1 MYFLYINFVNS
12 FTFEKYFDQINDA
25 KLERQH
31 SENIMKVIG
40 FWGPVTN
47 LLTNLN
53 SSYIAYKTRN
63 STNSFFNIHI
73 KPKKKLIRYGTSYA
87 ANALKRNGTMT
98 KEINQ
103 LFTNEKDCQEVSK
116 RSCVC
121 YMNEFLDSIVT
132 RLETIK
138 NSKDVILFKCQSF
151 KPTSKIFFISMSVFD
166 KSTTEE
172 SYEYDES
179 VMTKDT
185 ASQLQSMNYSS
196 LSSSETEVKFDEV
209 ISYRF
214 EKPPDNHFS
223 IIYGIVGNSVKIKC
237 GVFIEGIENSIEK
250 TNFKWDYQKTD
261 FKTNSSII
269 TLDTGQLLISRLDPN
284 DSKNYTCMAKLA
296 RKKLHDNIHKH
307 LVLVTDKA
315 TYEIHSKAAY
325 KTTSV
330 CSTEFNIPIQRDL
343 PKLIQKNICSL
354 GSSQYACNVTV
365 EPPKCTIDEYT
376 IEVKYKV
383 MLDHNSNL
391 MKQIRSSQKC
401 QAPLYYQKILSII
414 CKVLVANMKKAMTV
428 TLATNTPR
436 NSVSFKPYIDK
447 ISMKNVVSCA
457 PGYGLRGVLCTA
469 CPEHHYSPSYSNM
482 CIKCPKKFHQLK
494 MGSERCDKCYSIF
507 SKGCTL
513 IDMNPNYF
521 YTVFWIALIFLIWAM
536 LVWCCCRRFKNQN
549 EYKSKG
555 ENKVNKKKIKKKKKK
570 KKIYKPL
577 NNSDSEQNNTDNW
590 PEDVV
595 KDIKITP
602 FGYIHSK
609 VGNLINP
616 ISDISS

>member
-428 TLATNTPR
+428 T
-436 NSVSFKPYIDK
+436 Y
-447 ISMKNVVSCA
+447 
-457 PGYGLRGVLCTA
+457 
-469 CPEHHYSPSYSNM
+469 
-482 CIKCPKKFHQLK
+482 
-494 MGSERCDKCYSIF
+494 
-507 SKGCTL
+507 
-513 IDMNPNYF
+513 MNPNYF